1 MRARDNRTQPS
12 LVWAIGPIVAFAL
25 VLIGSIIQWT
35 SERVDVSN
43 VVPVVFTGTVAAAF
57 VHQWRRPRP
66 ADERSPGVGVICL
79 GGPGSSC

>member
-12 LVWAIGPIVAFAL
+12 PVWAIGPIVAFAL

-43 VVPVVFTGTVAAAF
+43 VVLAN
-57 VHQWRRPRP
+57 RRGSGGGREPRLS
-66 ADERSPGVGVICL
+66 A
-79 GGPGSSC
+79 